1 MYPVRSRFG
10 KWGDARLDE
19 PANFGMPVET
29 RAGDTAG
36 EIESGVGCP
45 SQEAK
50 AFLAASTP
58 DCLPR
63 RECPIDPA
71 PKCGYVAV
79 PDGTGLAP

>member
-1 MYPVRSRFG
+1 MYPVRAPFG

-50 AFLAASTP
+50 AFFGRFDARS
-58 DCLPR
+58 
-63 RECPIDPA
+63 
-71 PKCGYVAV
+71 
-79 PDGTGLAP
+79 LAPTGASY